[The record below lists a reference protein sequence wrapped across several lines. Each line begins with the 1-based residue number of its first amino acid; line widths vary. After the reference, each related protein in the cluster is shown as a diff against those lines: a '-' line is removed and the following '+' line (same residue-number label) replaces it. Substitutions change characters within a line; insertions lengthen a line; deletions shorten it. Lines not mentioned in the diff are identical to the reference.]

1 MEAALKRTFSVTTV
15 FNTRRNA
22 NRSSAAAE
30 EEEVS
35 VLLGLRTKKT
45 VKKQNKLGDITREEI
60 ES

>member
-35 VLLGLRTKKT
+35 VLLGLSTKK
-45 VKKQNKLGDITREEI
+45 QYKLGDITREEI

>member
-35 VLLGLRTKKT
+35 VLLGLRTKK
-45 VKKQNKLGDITREEI
+45 Q
-60 ES
+60 

>member
-22 NRSSAAAE
+22 NRSSAAEE

-35 VLLGLRTKKT
+35 VLLGLRTKK
-45 VKKQNKLGDITREEI
+45 Q
-60 ES
+60 